1 ANRAAVEGGYIES
14 VGLTFHFEIHVL
26 DARSE
31 NIMAGHEAAA
41 DGIGTGATGSERVRG
56 LAVGL
61 PDSRM
66 AGAAGNRACHQG
78 YQRDHHSMRSFSPIC
93 RAPCLSGLYCGIS
106 EVK

>member
-1 ANRAAVEGGYIES
+1 
-14 VGLTFHFEIHVL
+14 
-26 DARSE
+26 
-31 NIMAGHEAAA
+31 MAGHEAAA

-106 EVK
+106 EVKRPGFGLLMVEFGLWKWGWLNKFEIWPVL